1 MGAWAEG
8 SFDNDDAGD
17 WVWELKEA
25 EDTAILEEVFSV
37 ITDTDDY
44 LEAPDC
50 SIAIAAAEVV
60 AAMRKRP
67 AAKLPPE
74 VQAYVA
80 RIGNEP
86 SPDLVAAALA
96 ALKRLRIKS
105 ELQELWDEGDKGDK
119 WHKTVEEL
127 ESRLR

>member
-8 SFDNDDAGD
+8 SFENDDAGD
-17 WVWELKEA
+17 WVWELEQA
-25 EDTAILEEVFSV
+25 EDTAILEEAFSV
-37 ITDTDDY
+37 ITDTDEY

-67 AAKLPPE
+67 ASELPKE
-74 VQAYVA
+74 VKSYVA
-80 RIGNEP
+80 RIGGEP

-96 ALKRLRIKS
+96 ALKRVRIKS
-105 ELQELWDEGDKGDK
+105 ELQELWDDSKNAEK
-119 WHKTVEEL
+119 WQKAVEEL